1 MNNYYVYIYLDPRKS
16 GEYVYGDY
24 KFDYEPFYVGKGK
37 ENRYLEHLRPSRL
50 NRGVNLIKE
59 NKLKKI
65 LSLGLT
71 PIIVKIKE
79 ALTQEDSLLF
89 EKELI
94 EIIGRITKKS
104 GPLTNMSD
112 GGDGNSRVVSDS
124 FRLAQSFR
132 MKKYYDENPITKNI
146 CEKISK
152 TLLAKKMVRSE
163 ETKNKISNANKNR
176 VYSDEYLERMKIIR
190 KGPKLTHR
198 KKYILINPNKIIFEF
213 LGKEEMVKFVHENNL
228 SERKILTS
236 INKGVITINDVRL
249 TKNTENIKTKNCI
262 GWEVKKIINLI
273 NPETEWSEVYELMF
287 NKYGQNK

>member
-152 TLLAKKMVRSE
+152 ILLAKKMVRSE

-176 VYSDEYLERMKIIR
+176 VYCDEYLERMKIIR

-213 LGKEEMVKFVHENNL
+213 LGKEELVKFVHENNL

-262 GWEVKKIINLI
+262 GWEVKK
-273 NPETEWSEVYELMF
+273 
-287 NKYGQNK
+287 